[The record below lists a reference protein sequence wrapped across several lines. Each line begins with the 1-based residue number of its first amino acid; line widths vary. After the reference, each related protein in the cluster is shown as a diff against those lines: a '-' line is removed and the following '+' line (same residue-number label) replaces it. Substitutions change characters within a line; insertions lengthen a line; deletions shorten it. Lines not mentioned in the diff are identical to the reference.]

1 MKKLIGSRSGNTLA
15 YVMMVMV
22 VVFIVVS
29 AVTSLAM
36 TNIRQA
42 SAQEKGMQAY
52 YVARSGAE
60 LAYEALLTTTPSLLK
75 NDSNPSDPNT
85 FEGNIGKVLT
95 ENDIDFEVGT
105 ADVRVS
111 VTTQG
116 AIGGNKKIRIESVGT
131 LKDKD
136 ISRTV
141 TLEFY
146 IKYDQYPEMVWS
158 N

>member
-36 TNIRQA
+36 ANIRQA

-75 NDSNPSDPNT
+75 DDTNPSNPNT
-85 FEGNIGKVLT
+85 FEGNPSKILT

-146 IKYDQYPEMVWS
+146 IKYDQYPEMIWS